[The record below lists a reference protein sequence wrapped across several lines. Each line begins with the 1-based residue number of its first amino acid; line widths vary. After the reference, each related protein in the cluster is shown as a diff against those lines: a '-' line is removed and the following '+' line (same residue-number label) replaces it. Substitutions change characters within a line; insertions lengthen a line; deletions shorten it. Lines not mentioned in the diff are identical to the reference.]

1 MQRSLSTPPEIL
13 LVKGTENERKTRE
26 QFLRLFEQY
35 ALDKWLYTER
45 MQIEEGAIPH
55 SHPILTF
62 GTQYLHDTE
71 QLLGAYIH
79 EQIHWFCVLEEKFE
93 QLKRVMETFRKWYTD
108 LPISLPEGCG
118 NAHANYLH
126 IVVCYLE
133 YRGLVELLGT
143 QAARKVIGR
152 ITHYTKIYELILK
165 DGERIGEVI
174 TANNLLPGEKPP
186 EEKSFVEVQP
196 IV

>member
-1 MQRSLSTPPEIL
+1 MPPPLSTSPEIL

-26 QFLRLFEQY
+26 QCLRLFEQY
-35 ALDKWLYTER
+35 ALDKWFYTER
-45 MQIEEGAIPH
+45 MHIEEGAIPH
-55 SHPILTF
+55 SHPILTL
-62 GTQYLHDTE
+62 GTHYMHDTE

-93 QLKRVMETFRKWYTD
+93 PLKHAMETFRESYTD

-118 NAHANYLH
+118 NAFSNYLH

-133 YRGLVELLGT
+133 YRGLVELLGA
-143 QAARKVIGR
+143 QEAGRVIGR
-152 ITHYTKIYELILK
+152 ITHYTKIYEIITK

-174 TANNLLPGEKPP
+174 TANGLLPEERPP
-186 EEKSFVEVQP
+186 EEKPFVEVQP